1 MASGVLARV
10 GCLAD
15 VDLLA
20 SAVENLCQRHDA
32 SFHRVNVEILGSA
45 DAFLHAHIRTRY
57 EGEPAALLKKPG
69 WLNPPENGP
78 TRVTHWVQPM
88 TG

>member
-1 MASGVLARV
+1 M
-10 GCLAD
+10 
-15 VDLLA
+15 
-20 SAVENLCQRHDA
+20 
-32 SFHRVNVEILGSA
+32 NVEILGSA